1 MFMSRKK
8 KVYSDDFKRKMVME
22 YEDGDI
28 SAPEFAEKHK
38 ISVFTFRKW
47 LESSKKIGNFNVQ
60 KESFSSGVKPID
72 VTKEAK
78 EIISKPKSTE
88 NKKIDVEINGIVLS
102 FSSKD
107 LRTFLEAIQNG

>member
-1 MFMSRKK
+1 MGRKNRI
-8 KVYSDDFKRKMVME
+8 YSDDFKRKMVME

-47 LESSKKIGNFNVQ
+47 LESSNKIRILNIQ
-60 KESFSSGVKPID
+60 KEPFSSNIKPID
-72 VTKEAK
+72 ITKEAK
-78 EIISKPKSTE
+78 EIITKPKVAE